1 MTMQDCNY
9 SYLLPI
15 KLQDAIGTLWAIA
28 FDDVGIR
35 LLNKTAKELCAL
47 ENDATTIE
55 TPCSVINRLVSH
67 HYSFT
72 LLVSTDTYN
81 SESKMKVTVNKVS
94 PVDYKSEC
102 DAFLVEIGCLHT
114 QA

>member
-1 MTMQDCNY
+1 MTMQDYNY
-9 SYLLPI
+9 SYLLPV
-15 KLQDAIGTLWAIA
+15 KLQDATGTLWATA

-47 ENDATTIE
+47 ENDATTTE
-55 TPCSVINRLVSH
+55 TPCSVINKLVSH

-81 SESKMKVTVNKVS
+81 YESKMKVAINKIS

-102 DAFLVEIGCLHT
+102 DALLVEIGRLCI
-114 QA
+114 

>member
-1 MTMQDCNY
+1 MQDCNY
-9 SYLLPI
+9 SYLLLV
-15 KLQDAIGTLWAIA
+15 KLQDATGTLWAIA
-28 FDDVGIR
+28 FDEVGIQ
-35 LLNKTAKELCAL
+35 LLNKTAKELCAM
-47 ENDATTIE
+47 ENDATTTE
-55 TPCSVINRLVSH
+55 TPCSVINRLLSH

-81 SESKMKVTVNKVS
+81 SKSKMKVTVNKVS

-102 DAFLVEIGCLHT
+102 DALLAEIGRLHT

>member
-9 SYLLPI
+9 SYLLPV
-15 KLQDAIGTLWAIA
+15 KLQDATSTFWATA

-35 LLNKTAKELCAL
+35 LLNKTAKELCAM
-47 ENDATTIE
+47 ENDATT
-55 TPCSVINRLVSH
+55 TTKPCSVINKLMSH

-94 PVDYKSEC
+94 PVDYKYEC
-102 DAFLVEIGCLHT
+102 DALLAEIGRLRT